1 MFISLMAGTVANMV
15 DFVNYICHIP
25 PMKSRTH
32 IDRFRHFN
40 RFYTNYLGLLADSM
54 YDSPVSLTEARILY
68 ELDARPGSSAR
79 ELRQRLG
86 LDKGYVSRIV
96 KRFHKQGWVGTTP
109 SRTDARIKELS
120 LTPEGHALMAD
131 LHAKAADQ
139 ARTVL
144 SGLDTDQRKRLLT
157 AMADIESI
165 LSR

>member
-1 MFISLMAGTVANMV
+1 
-15 DFVNYICHIP
+15 
-25 PMKSRTH
+25 MKPRTQ

-40 RFYTNYLGLLADSM
+40 RFYTNYLGLLADSL
-54 YDSPVSLTEARILY
+54 YDHPISLTEARILY
-68 ELDARPGSSAR
+68 ELDARPGSPAR

-96 KRFHKQGWVGTTP
+96 KRFLKQGWVGTTP
-109 SRTDARIKELS
+109 SRTDARVKELS

-131 LHAKAADQ
+131 LHIKAATQ
-139 ARTVL
+139 ARAVL
-144 SGLDTDQRKRLLT
+144 SGLAPEKRKRLLT

>member
-1 MFISLMAGTVANMV
+1 
-15 DFVNYICHIP
+15 
-25 PMKSRTH
+25 MKPRTH

-40 RFYTNYLGLLADSM
+40 RFYTNYLGLLADSL
-54 YDSPVSLTEARILY
+54 YDHPISLTEARILY
-68 ELDARPGSSAR
+68 ELDAHPGSPAR

-96 KRFHKQGWVGTTP
+96 KRFHKEGWVGTTP

-120 LTPEGHALMAD
+120 LTPEGQALMAD

-139 ARTVL
+139 ARAVL
-144 SGLDTDQRKRLLT
+144 SGLDPDRRKRLLD